1 MVRIQ
6 GGEESSALVMPR
18 GDELGWRLE
27 DSSREDW
34 LRGGS
39 RQVRS
44 SARPQS
50 PFKLKDLH
58 DDKMRAK
65 PFL

>member
-27 DSSREDW
+27 GSSREDW

-39 RQVRS
+39 RGEIISQTTKS
-44 SARPQS
+44 I
-50 PFKLKDLH
+50 
-58 DDKMRAK
+58 
-65 PFL
+65 